1 MAVSLAATLLA
12 VLTVGARAPA
22 ASPDTLTLPAAI
34 DLARAAN
41 PRLRAERLKA
51 RAAAERIPQSGA
63 WPNPELGLGLMNR
76 PLSGFGTEEMMTM
89 NTVRLSQMV
98 PWPGKQSLGRDGA
111 RGVALADSLDA
122 ADMDAMLVAQVKAGY
137 YRIAAT
143 DRSLDVMRETLSLLG
158 SFRETS
164 LTRYTVGETVQQ
176 DVLQAEV
183 SVARMEA
190 DIAAMEQERLAEA
203 ARFNAL
209 LARDPGTPVGVLLL
223 PAMGGELPPVDSLAR
238 LATARPA
245 VAAADARVQA
255 ASASVSSARKELWPD
270 LMFSVEYGQRPRYDD
285 MLSLMVGF
293 SVPVFSGSRQQPM
306 RREMEAMQA
315 MREADARDLLNGT
328 WARLA
333 EMRAMAERAR
343 RLDALYAARIL
354 PQARASV
361 ESALS
366 AYLVGEVDFMTLVD
380 SRMTVNQYAIERIRL
395 AADYHTAVA
404 EIAALLGGQ
413 EVTR

>member
-255 ASASVSSARKELWPD
+255 ASASV
-270 LMFSVEYGQRPRYDD
+270 
-285 MLSLMVGF
+285 
-293 SVPVFSGSRQQPM
+293 
-306 RREMEAMQA
+306 
-315 MREADARDLLNGT
+315 
-328 WARLA
+328 
-333 EMRAMAERAR
+333 
-343 RLDALYAARIL
+343 
-354 PQARASV
+354 
-361 ESALS
+361 
-366 AYLVGEVDFMTLVD
+366 
-380 SRMTVNQYAIERIRL
+380 
-395 AADYHTAVA
+395 
-404 EIAALLGGQ
+404 
-413 EVTR
+413 